1 MVQVAHTVYGVRNGL
16 NLDQLDITSDEEID
30 QQLTRARKDRGTL
43 DPGPLYAMTSSSLLL
58 YTRPDFAKLNSRIL
72 DGWYRDAPIKPI
84 IAHSS
89 FANLHTYIN
98 QGWETGIENCTR
110 GLQGWGV
117 TRAQLMEAVVHA
129 GLSAG
134 PRGMQRVYRAIGII
148 LGDYVEQP
156 RTIDWP
162 EGWAPDMAAFQC
174 GLDESTRLLTPR
186 DKRAIEDWYERTI
199 GEVPRWVTFLA
210 KHDPTS
216 LKGYRGRWERT
227 FRGALPKQMMPYLS
241 IRHTTVMG
249 DSDGLREAVL
259 LGKAWGMTHDY
270 IVNTIVQSVHYF
282 TGVERLNMVDEVLQD
297 AL

>member
-1 MVQVAHTVYGVRNGL
+1 MVQVAQSVYGIRGGL
-16 NLDQLDITSDEEID
+16 NLDELDVTTEEEID
-30 QQLTRARKDRGTL
+30 QHLTRARKERGPL

-72 DGWYRDAPIKPI
+72 DGWYRDHPIKPI

-117 TRAQLMEAVVHA
+117 TRAQLMETIVHA

-134 PRGMQRVYRAIGII
+134 PRGMQRVYRALGII
-148 LGDYVEQP
+148 LGDYVEHP
-156 RTIDWP
+156 RTIEWP
-162 EGWAPDMAAFQC
+162 EGWAPDMEAFQC
-174 GLDESTRLLTPR
+174 GLDTSTRLLTPH

-199 GEVPRWVTFLA
+199 GEVPRWVMFLA
-210 KHDPTS
+210 RHDPTS
-216 LKGYRGRWERT
+216 LKAYRGRWERT
-227 FRGALPKQMMPYLS
+227 FRGALPKQMFPYLS
-241 IRHTTVMG
+241 IRHATVMG
-249 DSDGLREAVL
+249 LRDGLREAVL

-282 TGVERLNMVDEVLQD
+282 TGVERLNMVDEVLSD
-297 AL
+297 VL

>member
-1 MVQVAHTVYGVRNGL
+1 MTQSVYGVRNGL
-16 NLDQLDITSDEEID
+16 NLDELDVTTDEEID
-30 QQLTRARKDRGTL
+30 QQLTRARKERGVL

-72 DGWYRDAPIKPI
+72 DGWYRDYPLKPI

-89 FANLHTYIN
+89 FVNLHTYIN

-117 TRAQLMEAVVHA
+117 TKAQLMETIVHA

-162 EGWAPDMAAFQC
+162 DGWAPDMDAFYC
-174 GLDESTRLLTPR
+174 GLDASTRELTVP
-186 DKRAIEDWYERTI
+186 DKKAIESWYERTT

-216 LKGYRGRWERT
+216 LKAYRGRWERT

-249 DSDGLREAVL
+249 DGEGLREAVL

-282 TGVERLNMVDEVLQD
+282 TGVERLSMVDEVLQD
-297 AL
+297 VL

>member
-1 MVQVAHTVYGVRNGL
+1 VYGVRGGL
-16 NLDQLDITSDEEID
+16 NLDQLDVTTDEEID
-30 QQLTRARKDRGTL
+30 QQLTRARKERGPL
-43 DPGPLYAMTSSSLLL
+43 DPGPLYAMTSSSVLL

-72 DGWYRDAPIKPI
+72 DGWYRDYPLKPI

-89 FANLHTYIN
+89 FVNLHTYIN

-117 TRAQLMEAVVHA
+117 TKAQLMEAIVHA

-162 EGWAPDMAAFQC
+162 EGWAPDMAAFKC
-174 GLDESTRLLTPR
+174 GLDESTRNLTSG
-186 DKRAIEDWYERTI
+186 DQRAIEEWYERTI
-199 GEVPRWVTFLA
+199 GEVPRWVWWLA
-210 KHDPTS
+210 KNDPTS
-216 LKGYRGRWERT
+216 LKAYRGRWENT

-249 DSDGLREAVL
+249 DAAGLREAVL
-259 LGKAWGMTHDY
+259 LGRAWGMTDAY
-270 IVNTIVQSVHYF
+270 IVNTIVQSVHYY

-297 AL
+297 VL

>member
-1 MVQVAHTVYGVRNGL
+1 VATTTGVYGVRNGL
-16 NLDQLDITSDEEID
+16 DLDNLDFTSDEEID
-30 QQLTRARKDRGTL
+30 QQLTRARKERGSL
-43 DPGPLYAMTSSSLLL
+43 DPGPLYAMTSSSVLL

-72 DGWYRDAPIKPI
+72 DGWYRDYPIKPI

-89 FANLHTYIN
+89 FVNLHTYIN

-117 TRAQLMEAVVHA
+117 TRAQLMEAIVHA

-134 PRGMQRVYRAIGII
+134 PRGMQRVYNALGII
-148 LGDYVEQP
+148 LGDYVEHP

-162 EGWAPDMAAFQC
+162 EGWAPDMDAFQC
-174 GLDESTRLLTPR
+174 GLDDSTRLLT
-186 DKRAIEDWYERTI
+186 DKDKQAIENWYERTM
-199 GEVPRWVTFLA
+199 GEVPHWVTFLA

-216 LKGYRGRWERT
+216 LKAYRGRWERT

-249 DSDGLREAVL
+249 DSEGLREAVL

-282 TGVERLNMVDEVLQD
+282 TGIERLNMVEEVLQD
-297 AL
+297 VL

>member
-1 MVQVAHTVYGVRNGL
+1 MMQVPHTVYGIRNGL
-16 NLDQLDITSDEEID
+16 NLDDLDVTTDDEID
-30 QQLTRARKDRGTL
+30 QQLTRARKERGTL

-72 DGWYRDAPIKPI
+72 DGWYRDYPTKPI

-117 TRAQLMEAVVHA
+117 TRAQLMEAIVHA

-148 LGDYVEQP
+148 LGDYVEHP
-156 RTIDWP
+156 RAIDWP
-162 EGWAPDMAAFQC
+162 AGWAPDMGAFQC
-174 GLDESTRLLTPR
+174 GLDTSTRLLTAQ
-186 DKRAIEDWYERTI
+186 DNRAIEEWYERTI

-241 IRHTTVMG
+241 IRHTTVTG
-249 DSDGLREAVL
+249 DRDGLREAVL
-259 LGKAWGMTHDY
+259 VGKAWGMTHDY

-282 TGVERLNMVDEVLQD
+282 TGVERLNMVDE
-297 AL
+297 ALDGIL

>member
-1 MVQVAHTVYGVRNGL
+1 M
-16 NLDQLDITSDEEID
+16 
-30 QQLTRARKDRGTL
+30 
-43 DPGPLYAMTSSSLLL
+43 L

-89 FANLHTYIN
+89 FVNLHTYIN

-117 TRAQLMEAVVHA
+117 TRAQLMEAIVHA

-134 PRGMQRVYRAIGII
+134 PRGMQRVYNALGII
-148 LGDYVEQP
+148 LGDYVEHP

-174 GLDESTRLLTPR
+174 GLDESTRLLTPG
-186 DKRAIEDWYERTI
+186 DKRAIEEWYERTI

-241 IRHTTVMG
+241 MRHTTVMG
-249 DSDGLREAVL
+249 DSEGLREAVL
-259 LGKAWGMTHDY
+259 LGQAWGMTHDY

-282 TGVERLNMVDEVLQD
+282 TGVERLNMVEEVLQD
-297 AL
+297 VLSNRFANNRGEPGS